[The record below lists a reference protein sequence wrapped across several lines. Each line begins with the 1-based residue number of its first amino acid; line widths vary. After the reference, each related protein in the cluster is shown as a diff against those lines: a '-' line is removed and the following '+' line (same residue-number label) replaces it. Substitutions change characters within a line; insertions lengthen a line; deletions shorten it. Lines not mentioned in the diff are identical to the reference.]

1 MKFQSST
8 LVKFASNNFEFLP
21 LLKVKKSPTIYTR
34 LFLSLRGNCF
44 PPFSGHRTASI
55 NKETKLVTCL
65 SSSYEGSPKNYLV
78 LFLPTFSSLAF
89 RLASKE
95 RSLGSKQE
103 PSHPFPSS
111 HFWFSFEV
119 KLQCLL
125 SYHCMLGRF
134 WQMAFDPVCLVYLSG
149 F

>member
-34 LFLSLRGNCF
+34 LFLSLRENCF

-65 SSSYEGSPKNYLV
+65 RSSHEGSPKNYLV

-89 RLASKE
+89 RPASKE
-95 RSLGSKQE
+95 RSISVAEPDTQE
-103 PSHPFPSS
+103 PSGWRHPDREIS
-111 HFWFSFEV
+111 
-119 KLQCLL
+119 KLTIGKENTYQWRPLQDLL
-125 SYHCMLGRF
+125 
-134 WQMAFDPVCLVYLSG
+134 
-149 F
+149 